1 MSWLFSQALVEAS
14 SAGISLDGA
23 PCALWNG
30 TPTQPASWLP
40 AKTTKACRLSQSGMT
55 FKPLTDEHGQAV
67 LTWCLED
74 SHART
79 SAAPEREQESTE
91 TEAACGSTWLG
102 LSVRFDLASSSWK
115 TAQCLF
121 PEDCHESSVTLPR
134 WGMMRNGECWERTT
148 SALPTSGTGSGLWR
162 TPSAHEPG
170 VSAER
175 LVPIEGG
182 TPGGMNR
189 HFDKHTGRMTQI
201 GLIQQV
207 RLREMWPT
215 PSASHCETR
224 PPATFNPKSQS
235 GRSLGAMARH
245 NMWPTRTAQDSKN
258 NGAPS
263 QMDRNTKPL
272 NAEVGGKLNPP
283 WVEWLMGWPIGWTG
297 LEPLETG
304 RFQAWQHSLG
314 QS

>member
-1 MSWLFSQALVEAS
+1 M
-14 SAGISLDGA
+14 
-23 PCALWNG
+23 
-30 TPTQPASWLP
+30 
-40 AKTTKACRLSQSGMT
+40 M

-67 LTWCLED
+67 LTWCLAD

-115 TAQCLF
+115 TARCLF

-148 SALPTSGTGSGLWR
+148 SVLPTSGTGYGLWP
-162 TPSAHEPG
+162 TPRAANPG
-170 VSAER
+170 SRPNGKGGKILAEE
-175 LVPIEGG
+175 VAIAEGIR
-182 TPGGMNR
+182 NR
-189 HFDKHTGRMTQI
+189 GQK
-201 GLIQQV
+201 
-207 RLREMWPT
+207 MWPT
-215 PSASHCETR
+215 P
-224 PPATFNPKSQS
+224 
-235 GRSLGAMARH
+235 
-245 NMWPTRTAQDSKN
+245 TAQDSKN

-263 QMDRNTKPL
+263 QMDSNTKPL